1 MYIILYR
8 KLNLVNYKKITQFYE
23 PYPTIN
29 NKRLESSV
37 FPFKSITLKGII
49 KIIIFSITFFYIKSF
64 IYPILIDNLTSNM
77 LKIHVIG
84 SVLTYFIGNIFNESF
99 DYIVKDINFNLF
111 QNINTFDLNKN
122 LNNNMESEGSSKR
135 GESSKAGESS
145 KQGRVITDSDY
156 ESDSEYE
163 SSTKNP
169 HPYSDQN
176 EDGESDISKLINAN
190 LPEFEKVTKTLTND
204 ELVDVMGVIDYAR
217 EEYRASNVPSAKTQ
231 IENLNVKENICAS
244 QLEENLKDKETVK
257 DKGKGK
263 AKEQDDT

>member
-99 DYIVKDINFNLF
+99 D
-111 QNINTFDLNKN
+111 
-122 LNNNMESEGSSKR
+122 
-135 GESSKAGESS
+135 
-145 KQGRVITDSDY
+145 
-156 ESDSEYE
+156 
-163 SSTKNP
+163 
-169 HPYSDQN
+169 
-176 EDGESDISKLINAN
+176 
-190 LPEFEKVTKTLTND
+190 
-204 ELVDVMGVIDYAR
+204 
-217 EEYRASNVPSAKTQ
+217 
-231 IENLNVKENICAS
+231 
-244 QLEENLKDKETVK
+244 
-257 DKGKGK
+257 
-263 AKEQDDT
+263 